1 MNFIPRCRLV
11 FLFPPFNHFL
21 IFITENGSEQ
31 IFQKGNGMSEK
42 VTTLKKIASGRTRI
56 QAIICKDLVACT
68 IFENSCF
75 FAFSNF
81 QWHIRVRVTGRMLEI
96 YGETFLLLPGKPDQ
110 YAISGRQAVRMALI
124 QKWCTQV
131 ICFSHVYESTSRFSL
146 CPGCFSR
153 TYSYLT
159 RDLSIKGILGGFT
172 CKLLNKQAPWNIFIL
187 TKK

>member
-1 MNFIPRCRLV
+1 MSSSFS
-11 FLFPPFNHFL
+11 FPPFNHFL

-42 VTTLKKIASGRTRI
+42 VTTLKNASGRTRT
-56 QAIICKDLVACT
+56 QAIICKDIVACT

-110 YAISGRQAVRMALI
+110 YAISGRQSGWHLYKSGVH
-124 QKWCTQV
+124 KWFAFHMCTNPQV
-131 ICFSHVYESTSRFSL
+131 DFRCVLVAFLVHIPISLETSQSRESL
-146 CPGCFSR
+146 GV
-153 TYSYLT
+153 SYAN
-159 RDLSIKGILGGFT
+159 
-172 CKLLNKQAPWNIFIL
+172 C
-187 TKK
+187 